1 MKAKIILV
9 LVVFVL
15 LAVLL
20 AQNTGLITYRL
31 FFWTVSLS
39 QVVII
44 PLVALAGFVLG
55 FVTGAARRRMKGP
68 KPRTASPNTSGLK
81 SSAGSRPPTC

>member
-1 MKAKIILV
+1 VKAKIILG

-20 AQNTGLITYRL
+20 AQNTGMVTYRL
-31 FFWTVSLS
+31 LFWTVSLS
-39 QVVII
+39 QVVIV

-55 FVTGAARRRMKGP
+55 FVIGAARRKRGGP
-68 KPRTASPNTSGLK
+68 KP
-81 SSAGSRPPTC
+81 